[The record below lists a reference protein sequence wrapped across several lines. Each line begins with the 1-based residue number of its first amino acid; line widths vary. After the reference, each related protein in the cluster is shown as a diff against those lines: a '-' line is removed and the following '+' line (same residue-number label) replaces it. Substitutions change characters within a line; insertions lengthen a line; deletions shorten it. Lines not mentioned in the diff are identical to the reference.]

1 MNETLKEIRD
11 ILKQIERNTRPFAHR
26 AALEAKNFDTWL
38 SQYDEE
44 TDISEP
50 PVDDPEPYVPTQA
63 CSQED
68 MERALKAHREWEERQ
83 NYRNNFKVN
92 DYYVK

>member
-26 AALEAKNFDTWL
+26 AALEVKNFDTWL

-50 PVDDPEPYVPTQA
+50 HVDDPEPYVPTQA
-63 CSQED
+63 CSQEA
-68 MERALKAHREWEERQ
+68 MERALKAHREWEER
-83 NYRNNFKVN
+83 NSGKFSVN

>member
-26 AALEAKNFDTWL
+26 AALEAKNFDVWL
-38 SQYDEE
+38 SQYD
-44 TDISEP
+44 DDKSP
-50 PVDDPEPYVPTQA
+50 QDANMDDPEPYVPTQA
-63 CSQED
+63 CSQEE

-83 NYRNNFKVN
+83 KYRNNFTVN

>member
-1 MNETLKEIRD
+1 MNGTLKEIRD
-11 ILKQIERNTRPFAHR
+11 ILKQIERNTSPFAHR
-26 AALEAKNFDTWL
+26 AALEVKNFDTWL

-50 PVDDPEPYVPTQA
+50 PVEDPEPYVPTQA
-63 CSQED
+63 CSQEQMD
-68 MERALKAHREWEERQ
+68 RALKAHREWEER
-83 NYRNNFKVN
+83 NSGKFSVN

>member
-26 AALEAKNFDTWL
+26 AALEAKNFDVWL
-38 SQYDEE
+38 SQYDPEE
-44 TDISEP
+44 LARNAIT
-50 PVDDPEPYVPTQA
+50 DDPEPYVPTQA

-68 MERALKAHREWEERQ
+68 MEKALKAHREWEQ
-83 NYRNNFKVN
+83 RNSGNFQVN

>member
-11 ILKQIERNTRPFAHR
+11 ILKQIERNTRPFAHK

-38 SQYDEE
+38 SQYDPDELARNSI
-44 TDISEP
+44 T
-50 PVDDPEPYVPTQA
+50 DDPEPYVPTQA

-68 MERALKAHREWEERQ
+68 MDKALKLHREWKERHPD
-83 NYRNNFKVN
+83 NFSLGE
-92 DYYVK
+92 YYVK